1 MRIILVELPKFQKS
15 MDKPFDLSDFWCYF
29 LLKVGENLTKE
40 EKAFLLKHKDTKMA
54 LEHLEKMSQNEIL
67 RERALAREKNWL
79 AYHLDKR
86 GMLKQGMEKGLKQG
100 MEKGLKQGMEKG
112 LKKGREE
119 GIQEGLQKGLQ
130 KGKEETQQ
138 ATVLTMIELNYSA
151 FDISKITKW
160 SEDDIKKLMK

>member
-1 MRIILVELPKFQKS
+1 

>member
-1 MRIILVELPKFQKS
+1 MCIILVELPKFQKS

-54 LEHLEKMSQNEIL
+54 LEHLEKMSQNDIL

-86 GMLKQGMEKGLKQG
+86 GMLKQG